1 MYDSQIAGIEAED
14 SGECNHDDRECPAC
28 LHRGEW
34 DDKYGASDHAIDHGK
49 YGCWKVELFMSML
62 NHK

>member
-1 MYDSQIAGIEAED
+1 MFDRQIAGIEAED
-14 SGECNHDDRECPAC
+14 SGECNHDDSECPAC

-34 DDKYGASDHAIDHGK
+34 DDQYGASDHAIDHGE